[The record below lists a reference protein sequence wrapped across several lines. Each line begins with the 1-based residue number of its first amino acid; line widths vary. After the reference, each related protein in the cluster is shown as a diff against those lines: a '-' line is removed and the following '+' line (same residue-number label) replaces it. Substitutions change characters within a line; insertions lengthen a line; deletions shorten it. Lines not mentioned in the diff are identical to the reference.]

1 MADIYSELDN
11 LSEQFVAKV
20 IQAKDEVTE
29 ALYTAMKDMSQEE
42 RMVLLAQIDV
52 DDIMSGKLKDAS
64 LIYETGIIRILET
77 TYTTAQLS
85 ETTLLSL
92 TSQVRNKINKEVL
105 GKLTDEILDKITT
118 GIATRSTVGEIV
130 AGIETGM
137 TRHQMEVLVNTT
149 LTQFN
154 NTITNLSAELLPD
167 STKFIYIG
175 AHDEKTR
182 DRCIE
187 KIKMSPAT
195 KGEILKKYGNLD
207 NELWNCRH
215 KWEEMSDDPES
226 QGLDKIKDTSVVR

>member
-1 MADIYSELDN
+1 
-11 LSEQFVAKV
+11 
-20 IQAKDEVTE
+20 
-29 ALYTAMKDMSQEE
+29 MKDMSQEE

-130 AGIETGM
+130 AGIETRM